1 MKVTVRT
8 IKNGSP
14 GTLEDVVYQAIGA
27 VLWEDDWVR
36 LMPLDSRIQ
45 QISYRKE
52 LVFAVIEEKDP
63 DETATPFYGTKE
75 EQKHEDPRD

>member
-52 LVFAVIEEKDP
+52 LVFAVIEEK
-63 DETATPFYGTKE
+63 
-75 EQKHEDPRD
+75 ED